1 MAGPCTLSTWIRVPL
16 HAWLLAGAEGF
27 EPSFPSCDTRRLSKL
42 SYAPFLPS
50 SLCAEIIFKGE
61 NFQDIVIKQ
70 RGNCVVRQMAL
81 TPTKFIWMDG
91 KLVPWEKANV
101 HVLTHTLH
109 YGLGVFE
116 GIRCYK
122 TAKGPAIFRL
132 KDHIRR
138 LENSAKLVGMKLP
151 YSVEELV
158 KGVKQTI
165 KANEI
170 EECYIRP
177 IAFYGYGVMGLN
189 PAGSKVN
196 VAIAVWPWGTYL
208 GEEGLERGIRAK
220 ISPWLRIHPRIL
232 PPQSKVVANYAN
244 SILAKVDALNSGY
257 DEAILLN
264 IDGYVAEG
272 PGENV
277 FIVKDGKLMTPPVS
291 SGALVGITR
300 DSIIKIASD
309 EGISFE
315 EHDFKPNELYAAD
328 EAFFT
333 GTAAEVTPI
342 REVDGK
348 LIGDGK
354 RGPITEKLQRI
365 FFNAVRGKEPRYEF
379 WLDYISK

>member
-1 MAGPCTLSTWIRVPL
+1 
-16 HAWLLAGAEGF
+16 
-27 EPSFPSCDTRRLSKL
+27 
-42 SYAPFLPS
+42 
-50 SLCAEIIFKGE
+50 
-61 NFQDIVIKQ
+61 
-70 RGNCVVRQMAL
+70 MAL
-81 TPTKFIWMDG
+81 TPTKLIWMDG
-91 KLVPWEKANV
+91 KFVQWEKANV

-122 TAKGPAIFRL
+122 TVKGPAVFRL
-132 KDHIRR
+132 KDHIKR

-151 YSVEELV
+151 YSVDELV
-158 KGVKQTI
+158 KATKETI
-165 KANEI
+165 KTNEI

-177 IAFYGYGVMGLN
+177 IAYYGYGVMGLN
-189 PAGSKVN
+189 PKGSKVN

-208 GEEGLERGIRAK
+208 GEEGLENGIRVK
-220 ISPWLRIHPRIL
+220 VSPWLRIHPRIL
-232 PPQSKVVANYAN
+232 PTQAKIVANYAN

-277 FIVKDGKLMTPPVS
+277 FIVKGGKLMTPPVS

-315 EHDFKPNELYAAD
+315 ERDFKPDELYAAD

-348 LIGDGK
+348 AIGDGK
-354 RGPITEKLQRI
+354 RGPVTEKLQRI
-365 FFNAVRGKEPRYEF
+365 FFNAVRGKEPKYEA
-379 WLDYISK
+379 WLDYVG

>member
-1 MAGPCTLSTWIRVPL
+1 
-16 HAWLLAGAEGF
+16 
-27 EPSFPSCDTRRLSKL
+27 
-42 SYAPFLPS
+42 
-50 SLCAEIIFKGE
+50 
-61 NFQDIVIKQ
+61 
-70 RGNCVVRQMAL
+70 
-81 TPTKFIWMDG
+81 MDG
-91 KLVPWEKANV
+91 EFIPWEKANV

-122 TAKGPAIFRL
+122 TPKGPAVFRL
-132 KDHIRR
+132 ADHIRR
-138 LENSAKLVGMKLP
+138 LENSAKLVGMELP
-151 YSVEELV
+151 YPVEDLIRA
-158 KGVKQTI
+158 VKQTI
-165 KANEI
+165 RKNEI

-232 PPQSKVVANYAN
+232 PPQAKVVANYAN

-264 IDGYVAEG
+264 IDGNIAEG
-272 PGENV
+272 PGENL
-277 FIVKDGKLMTPPVS
+277 FIVKEGKLITPPVS

-300 DSIIKIASD
+300 DSIIKIAGD
-309 EGISFE
+309 EGIEFE
-315 EHDFKPNELYAAD
+315 ERDFKPEELYSAD

-348 LIGDGK
+348 IIGKGK
-354 RGPITEKLQRI
+354 RGPVTERLQRI
-365 FFNAVRGKEPRYEF
+365 FFGAVRGEEPEYES
-379 WLDYISK
+379 WLEYLP

>member
-1 MAGPCTLSTWIRVPL
+1 
-16 HAWLLAGAEGF
+16 
-27 EPSFPSCDTRRLSKL
+27 
-42 SYAPFLPS
+42 
-50 SLCAEIIFKGE
+50 
-61 NFQDIVIKQ
+61 
-70 RGNCVVRQMAL
+70 
-81 TPTKFIWMDG
+81 MDR

-109 YGLGVFE
+109 YGMGVFE

-122 TAKGPAIFRL
+122 TAKGPAVFRL
-132 KDHIRR
+132 KDHIKR
-138 LENSAKLVGMKLP
+138 LENSAKFVGINLP
-151 YSVEELV
+151 YSIEELI
-158 KGVKQTI
+158 KGVKETI
-165 KANEI
+165 KTNEI

-177 IAFYGYGVMGLN
+177 IAFYGYGIMGLN
-189 PAGSKVN
+189 PEGSKVN

-208 GEEGLERGIRAK
+208 GEEGLEKGIRVK

-232 PPQSKVVANYAN
+232 PPQAKVVANYAN
-244 SILAKVDALNSGY
+244 SVLAKVDALQSGY
-257 DEAILLN
+257 NEAILLN
-264 IDGYVAEG
+264 IDGNVAEG

-277 FIVKDGKLMTPPVS
+277 FIVKDGKLISPPAS
-291 SGALVGITR
+291 SGVLIGIIR

-348 LIGDGK
+348 PIGSGN

-365 FFNAVRGKEPRYEF
+365 FFNTVHGKELKYES
-379 WLDYISK
+379 WLDYVGK

>member
-1 MAGPCTLSTWIRVPL
+1 
-16 HAWLLAGAEGF
+16 
-27 EPSFPSCDTRRLSKL
+27 
-42 SYAPFLPS
+42 
-50 SLCAEIIFKGE
+50 
-61 NFQDIVIKQ
+61 
-70 RGNCVVRQMAL
+70 
-81 TPTKFIWMDG
+81 MDS

-122 TAKGPAIFRL
+122 TEKGPAVFRL
-132 KDHIRR
+132 KDHIKR
-138 LENSAKLVGMKLP
+138 LEDSAKLVGMRLP
-151 YSVEELV
+151 YSADELV
-158 KGVKQTI
+158 QATKETI

-177 IAFYGYGVMGLN
+177 IAFYGYGVMGLD
-189 PAGSKVN
+189 PKGSRVN
-196 VAIAVWPWGTYL
+196 MAIAVWSWGTYL
-208 GEEGLERGIRAK
+208 GEEGLEHGIRAK

-232 PPQSKVVANYAN
+232 PPQAKVVANYAN

-277 FIVKDGKLMTPPVS
+277 FIVKNGKLITPPIS

-300 DSIIKIASD
+300 DSIIKIAHD

-315 EHDFKPNELYAAD
+315 ESDFKPDELYAAD

-348 LIGDGK
+348 PIGGGK
-354 RGPITEKLQRI
+354 RGPITERLQRI
-365 FFNAVRGKEPRYEF
+365 FFNAVRGKEPKYES
-379 WLDYISK
+379 WLDRIGE

>member
-1 MAGPCTLSTWIRVPL
+1 
-16 HAWLLAGAEGF
+16 
-27 EPSFPSCDTRRLSKL
+27 
-42 SYAPFLPS
+42 
-50 SLCAEIIFKGE
+50 
-61 NFQDIVIKQ
+61 
-70 RGNCVVRQMAL
+70 MAL
-81 TPTKFIWMDG
+81 TPTKLIWMDG
-91 KLVPWEKANV
+91 KLVPWKKANV

-122 TAKGPAIFRL
+122 TGKGPAVFRL
-132 KDHIRR
+132 KDHVRR

-151 YSVEELV
+151 YPADKIVRAVNE
-158 KGVKQTI
+158 TI

-177 IAFYGYGVMGLN
+177 IAFYGYGVMGLD
-189 PAGSKVN
+189 PEGSKVSLA
-196 VAIAVWPWGTYL
+196 VAVWPWGTYL

-232 PPQSKVVANYAN
+232 PPQAKVVANYAN
-244 SILAKVDALNSGY
+244 SILAKVDALGSGY
-257 DEAILLN
+257 EEAILLN
-264 IDGYVAEG
+264 IDGNVAEG

-277 FIVKDGKLMTPPVS
+277 FIVKGGKLATPPIS

-300 DSIIKIASD
+300 DSIMKIAGD
-309 EGISFE
+309 EKIGFE
-315 EHDFKPNELYAAD
+315 ERDFKPAELFAAD

-348 LIGDGK
+348 TIGKGK
-354 RGPITEKLQRI
+354 RGPVTERLQRI
-365 FFNAVRGKEPRYEF
+365 FFNAVRGKEPKYES
-379 WLDYISK
+379 WLDYVE

>member
-1 MAGPCTLSTWIRVPL
+1 
-16 HAWLLAGAEGF
+16 
-27 EPSFPSCDTRRLSKL
+27 
-42 SYAPFLPS
+42 
-50 SLCAEIIFKGE
+50 
-61 NFQDIVIKQ
+61 
-70 RGNCVVRQMAL
+70 
-81 TPTKFIWMDG
+81 
-91 KLVPWEKANV
+91 
-101 HVLTHTLH
+101 
-109 YGLGVFE
+109 
-116 GIRCYK
+116 
-122 TAKGPAIFRL
+122 
-132 KDHIRR
+132 
-138 LENSAKLVGMKLP
+138 MKLP
-151 YSVEELV
+151 YSVKELV

-189 PAGSKVN
+189 PAGSKVK

-220 ISPWLRIHPRIL
+220 ISPWLRTHPRIL

-277 FIVKDGKLMTPPVS
+277 FIVKNGKLMTPRVS

-315 EHDFKPNELYAAD
+315 EQDFKPNELYAAD

-348 LIGDGK
+348 LIGGGK

-365 FFNAVRGKEPRYEF
+365 FFNAVRGKEPKYEF
-379 WLDYISK
+379 WLDYIRK